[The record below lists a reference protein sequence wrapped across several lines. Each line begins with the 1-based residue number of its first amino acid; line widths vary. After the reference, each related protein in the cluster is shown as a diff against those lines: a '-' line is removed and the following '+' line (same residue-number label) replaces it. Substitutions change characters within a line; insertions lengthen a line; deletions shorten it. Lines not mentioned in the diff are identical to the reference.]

1 MTPGQGALLTW
12 PAEQRPIAAER
23 EGGKVDEGFAAVADL
38 RDEALALNVEGGVV
52 VDLRK

>member
-12 PAEQRPIAAER
+12 SADYRAIATER
-23 EGGKVDEGFAAVADL
+23 EGAEVAEGFAAVADL